1 MFVIL
6 EDRYGRLSSAPQN
19 WVRVCHDNKEIVY
32 WPKSNLTILL
42 NNASSEPVTEGE
54 NKWLIV
60 SDTIKRRGLPTKN
73 AAEAEIERMMQYS
86 GTDED
91 NDKIININRRNNNK
105 FLTKA
110 AAKHRNADIPQFD
123 VTGLSRPALSSALKI
138 NLLSNSPKTPTGSPV
153 SHLPTTPNS
162 VSFHLPTTPNS
173 SRILPTLSPLILST
187 SQLTDIDGMIPS
199 IFHNDLFDVNNQLF
213 ESNMVTIIL
222 LCIVCRYH

>member
-6 EDRYGRLSSAPQN
+6 EDRFGRLSSAPQN
-19 WVRVCHDNKEIVY
+19 WVKVSHDNKEIVY

-42 NNASSEPVTEGE
+42 NDASSEPVTEGE

-60 SDTIKRRGLPTKN
+60 SDTIKRRGLLTKN
-73 AAEAEIERMMQYS
+73 AAETEIERMMQYS

-91 NDKIININRRNNNK
+91 NDKIIHLRNNK

-110 AAKHRNADIPQFD
+110 AAKHRTAVIPQFD
-123 VTGLSRPALSSALKI
+123 VAGLSRPALSSALKN
-138 NLLSNSPKTPTGSPV
+138 NLLSTSPKTPNGSPIS

-162 VSFHLPTTPNS
+162 SGV

-187 SQLTDIDGMIPS
+187 SQMTDIDGLMPS
-199 IFHNDLFDVNNQLF
+199 IFHDNTLLDVNNQSI
-213 ESNMVTIIL
+213 ESNNVTTIHFSFQIVYSVSLSEKIL
-222 LCIVCRYH
+222 I